1 MSWGDGV
8 IMEEKISVVIPVYN
22 TEQYLKKCLESVCAQ
37 TYKNLEIIVVND
49 GSTDASLQ
57 VCEECRQLDRRL
69 IILNQENQGVSAARK
84 FGVEYATGDYI
95 CFVDSDDY
103 IAPDMVENLLD
114 PAFDLVC
121 SGWTKV
127 YGDDE
132 ENCHDSVEE
141 GNYSDDNLNYLFR
154 NMIYIEN
161 SNRFGIYGY
170 LFCKIF
176 RTKILKTIFSKFN
189 TNIYFAEDEAI
200 VYSYLLHCH
209 SVKVMHQSYYFY
221 FMRNASET
229 HKKDKYFLRNI
240 SEYYVYLEDAFSKSE
255 QRHILLPQLEK
266 HILFWIK
273 YGLNEKL
280 GFESTLTCRYLF
292 PDEKM
297 ILGKKVVI
305 YGAGKVGYSYHKFL
319 LHSELCKVV
328 LWVDKYSY
336 RNETDVRPVES
347 LSDVEYDLIIIAVRS
362 ADLAL
367 KIKSELCET
376 NIPEGKIIWSAPKE
390 NWFSLE

>member
-1 MSWGDGV
+1 M
-8 IMEEKISVVIPVYN
+8 IMEEKVSVVIPVYN

-57 VCEECRQLDRRL
+57 VCEECRRLDIRL
-69 IILNQENQGVSAARK
+69 KILNQENQGVSAARK
-84 FGVEYATGDYI
+84 LGVECATGNYI

-141 GNYSDDNLNYLFR
+141 GSYFDDDLYYLFR
-154 NMIYIEN
+154 NMIYIED

-176 RTKILKTIFSKFN
+176 RTKILKAIFSKFN

-200 VYSYLLHCH
+200 VYSYLLQCH
-209 SVKVMHQSYYFY
+209 SVKVTHQSYYFY
-221 FMRNASET
+221 FIRNNSAT
-229 HKKDKYFLRNI
+229 HKTDKHFLKNI
-240 SEYYVYLEDAFSKSE
+240 SEYYVYLEDMFSKSE

-273 YGLNEKL
+273 YGLTEKL

-319 LHSELCKVV
+319 SHSELCEVV

-336 RNETDVRPVES
+336 WNKPDVRSVES
-347 LSDVEYDLIIIAVRS
+347 LSEAEYDMIIIAVSS
-362 ADLAL
+362 ADLAI
-367 KIKSELCET
+367 KIRSELCEM

-390 NWFSLE
+390 NLFSLE